1 MDGSSE
7 TLGMNTGS
15 GELPV
20 LRKVGTIDSPLGKK
34 RLSFR
39 VGGCLV
45 VVGHETHKPPKKMI
59 VSITKKM
66 SLLGTKKRKN
76 VFPTLNA
83 IFGGRTG
90 KLAVC

>member
-1 MDGSSE
+1 MTGGCSSE

-20 LRKVGTIDSPLGKK
+20 LRKVGTIDSSLGKK
-34 RLSFR
+34 RFSFQ

-59 VSITKKM
+59 LLITKKM
-66 SLLGTKKRKN
+66 SLLSTKRRK
-76 VFPTLNA
+76 
-83 IFGGRTG
+83 
-90 KLAVC
+90 